1 MTAET
6 FSMDAELAPLLSGD
20 FHIFDMRLVR
30 PKATI
35 EIAAD
40 GTVDWAVR
48 PSAPFD
54 AGQISIEKLTITE
67 GQISLR
73 HAASGRIHRM
83 TEINTEVSAK
93 SLAGPWRMVGSMRV
107 DGLRSAVTVNTGRA
121 SDGAMRLRIQAEP
134 EVQKVSIESDGDL
147 RFDGA
152 AAKYGGDFRVAAR
165 RDQAEGATQPP
176 AEGPGFRI
184 KGKFALDN
192 ERFALD
198 EFLFETGPLDNPYS
212 AEGKA
217 FVDFG
222 TEPRFALSV
231 DGAQVRFDEAIGAE
245 TSGSG
250 LTLAQR
256 IAAFQEALLD
266 LPKPSIPGTVEVN
279 LPAVVAGDTTV
290 RDVRLSAEPASGG
303 WAVKSLAATLPGRT
317 TLEADGTLRT
327 EGDFGFSGSLL
338 LAIGQP
344 SGFAAWVSQDVD
356 DAIRRLPAAG
366 FRAKVDLTQRRQ
378 AFSDLELGLGNA
390 TFRGEAERRQPD
402 DAKPA
407 TVLKLAGGALDVD
420 GLAAFASLFVSDV
433 GVNRFA
439 DGDLDLEVKA
449 GPVSAAGLTAQSVDT
464 ALRLREGLL
473 EIDRLSIGDL
483 AGATV
488 SATGTIKDFPANPTG
503 NIDASLIAVDLAPLI
518 AAAAERYQGQ
528 CASSR
533 ACRRARLPIAGCSRM
548 RGSTSSRPPRPTAT
562 ARPALRSAPT
572 ALPAAPS
579 LSATLSGNGR
589 REQAADADISIALSG
604 RNDDATE
611 LLALYGLPVLPLG
624 LTGPGET
631 SFSLKGR
638 LSGDLAT
645 SFSLTAGDFST
656 GFAGTAELAD
666 GGIAAKGKARLNAAD
681 IEPWLMTTS
690 VALPA
695 MGAGM
700 AVELEADAD
709 YGDGLLVLDGLTGTV
724 NEGAVAG
731 DINAVVKDG
740 KPHLTGQLTL
750 DELNLEPLAAMVLG
764 ESALES
770 TGNGWSSVPFAA
782 ESRRAVQRRTRHCRC
797 DARRPARPRPPMT
810 QA

>member
-1 MTAET
+1 M
-6 FSMDAELAPLLSGD
+6 
-20 FHIFDMRLVR
+20 
-30 PKATI
+30 
-35 EIAAD
+35 
-40 GTVDWAVR
+40 
-48 PSAPFD
+48 
-54 AGQISIEKLTITE
+54 
-67 GQISLR
+67 
-73 HAASGRIHRM
+73 
-83 TEINTEVSAK
+83 
-93 SLAGPWRMVGSMRV
+93 
-107 DGLRSAVTVNTGRA
+107 
-121 SDGAMRLRIQAEP
+121 
-134 EVQKVSIESDGDL
+134 QKVSIESDGNL

-152 AAKYGGDFRVAAR
+152 AAKYAGDFRLAAR
-165 RDQAEGATQPP
+165 RVRSEGAAQAP
-176 AEGPGFRI
+176 AEGPGFRV
-184 KGKFALDN
+184 KGKFALDD
-192 ERFALD
+192 ERLAFD

-212 AEGKA
+212 AKGKA

-245 TSGSG
+245 TSGNG
-250 LTLAQR
+250 LTLPER
-256 IAAFQEALLD
+256 LAALQEALLD
-266 LPKPSIPGTVEVN
+266 LPKPSIPGTIEVN

-290 RDVRLSAEPASGG
+290 RDVRLSAEPATGG
-303 WAVKSLAATLPGRT
+303 WTVKSLAATLPGRT
-317 TLEADGTLRT
+317 TLEADGMLRT
-327 EGDFGFSGSLL
+327 EGDLGFSGSML

-344 SGFAAWVSQDVD
+344 PGFAAWVSQDVD

-366 FRAKVDLTQRRQ
+366 FRAKVELTQLRQ
-378 AFSDLELGLGNA
+378 VFSDLELGLGGA
-390 TFRGEAERRQPD
+390 TFRGEAERRQPS

-420 GLAAFASLFVSDV
+420 GLTAFASLFVSDV

-464 ALRLREGLL
+464 ALRLRQGLL

-483 AGATV
+483 VGATV
-488 SATGTIKDFPANPTG
+488 SATGTIKDFPANPSG
-503 NIDASLIAVDLAPLI
+503 NLDVSLIAVDLAPLI
-518 AAAAERYQGQ
+518 AAAAERFKDNVLLQGLQ
-528 CASSR
+528 AR
-533 ACRRARLPIAGCSRM
+533 AVAYRGLFEDGRLDIV
-548 RGSTSSRPPRPTAT
+548 AT
-562 ARPALRSAPT
+562 AAANGDGTTGVAVSANGT
-572 ALPAAPS
+572 AGGTV

-589 REQAADADISIALSG
+589 REQAADADISITMSG

-611 LLALYGLPVLPLG
+611 LLALYGFPVLPLG

-645 SFSLTAGDFST
+645 SFSLTAGDFSSA
-656 GFAGTAELAD
+656 FAGTAELTE

-700 AVELEADAD
+700 SVELEADAD
-709 YGDGLLVLDGLTGTV
+709 YGEKLLVLDGLTGTI
-724 NEGAVAG
+724 NEGSVAG
-731 DINAVVKDG
+731 DINAVIKDG

-770 TGNGWSSVPFAA
+770 TGNGWSSVPFAPKVTAPFSA
-782 ESRRAVQRRTRHCRC
+782 ELGIVAATLSAGPAATAYDTSLTLRLDDESLRLSDLSGKLFDGEVTGLFELKNS
-797 DARRPARPRPPMT
+797 DGTGLVLRPDKA
-810 QA
+810 